1 MIRVL
6 VGIIVLAIVIYIGVL
21 AYQHHV
27 NQQLKELRDRKEKL
41 DKESLS
47 ADIKKANRLSLT
59 GKSLQD
65 FNDLQKSFEDIDSNR
80 EKQFS
85 EQLEAGEAQTKN
97 FQIFAARETRNKLA
111 ELVTVM
117 EQEFNSVKTGLADLQ
132 EIDRQHRQAVSDLES
147 KYQEI
152 RKTLLAKNFSYGPSI
167 DKLEDML
174 SGLEADF
181 DDFSKFT
188 SEGDHEHAESI
199 LESLRTETGRLEELL
214 SAIPGLYKDIATEFP
229 AQLTEIK
236 TGSQQMMKQHFN
248 FPKMDFEQEIAG
260 LGKQI
265 ETSKQA
271 LEGLKIE
278 DASAANARIEKQI
291 DRLYAAMETEYQAR
305 GPVEENLDV
314 LSRFIAHAQ
323 NQNRVLLRELE
334 RLNQNYTLDHDEVAT
349 ARGLTEQLKQIND
362 GYQLDIQSLTEKSAV
377 YSEILKRQEKQK
389 VELTQIE
396 KQQTE
401 INDSVSA
408 LSDEEKKARETL
420 QRFDFEMHSLKR
432 NIENLNLPGLP
443 KDYLD
448 YFFVVSDEVDK
459 LADAIGQVQINM
471 EEITKQLIMI
481 QSDLDTLKEKSTD
494 LRDSAKLAEQLI
506 QYANRFRLSKPE
518 IETASQKA
526 KALFDREYKYT
537 ESLETIATALDKVEP
552 GSYKRLEDSYYKSI
566 QTK

>member
-248 FPKMDFEQEIAG
+248 FPKMDFEREIAG

>member
-1 MIRVL
+1 M
-6 VGIIVLAIVIYIGVL
+6 GIIVLAIVIYIGVL

-248 FPKMDFEQEIAG
+248 FPKMDFEREIAG

>member
-236 TGSQQMMKQHFN
+236 TGSKQMMKQHFN

>member
-236 TGSQQMMKQHFN
+236 TGSKQMMKQHFN

-305 GPVEENLDV
+305 GPVEKNLDV

>member
-6 VGIIVLAIVIYIGVL
+6 EGIIVLAIVIYIGVL

-214 SAIPGLYKDIATEFP
+214 SAIPDLYKDIATEFP

-236 TGSQQMMKQHFN
+236 TGSKQMMKQHFN

>member
-214 SAIPGLYKDIATEFP
+214 SAIPDLYKDIATEFP

-236 TGSQQMMKQHFN
+236 TGSKQMMKQHFN

>member
-214 SAIPGLYKDIATEFP
+214 SAIPDLYKDIATEFP

-236 TGSQQMMKQHFN
+236 TGSKQMMKQHFN
-248 FPKMDFEQEIAG
+248 FPKMDFEREIAG

>member
-236 TGSQQMMKQHFN
+236 TGSKQMMKQHFN
-248 FPKMDFEQEIAG
+248 FPKMDFEREIAG